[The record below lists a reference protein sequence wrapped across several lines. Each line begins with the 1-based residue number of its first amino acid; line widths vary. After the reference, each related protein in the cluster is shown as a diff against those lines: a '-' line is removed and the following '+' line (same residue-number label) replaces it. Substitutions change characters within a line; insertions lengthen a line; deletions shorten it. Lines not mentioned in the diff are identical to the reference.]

1 MEVRGKLQ
9 SFTGFKKIQQPL
21 TVCGPHLDPD
31 SNKIKEKIDEAID
44 WLFDDIKEL
53 VFTFL
58 GVTMVKVN
66 IT

>member
-1 MEVRGKLQ
+1 M
-9 SFTGFKKIQQPL
+9 
-21 TVCGPHLDPD
+21 CGPHLDPD